1 MKRTLIGL
9 LIFAIANAQYYY
21 YLDDKCQLQWYK
33 SEGSSYFTIRLNI
46 PNHYYVAFSYGGTH
60 LNSDM
65 IVFKADSTSSAF
77 YDMYSY
83 GYNEPTNDVT
93 NNYSGSSSYTQSTN
107 TVTFQFTRLLN
118 TYDPLDFVMTAD

>member
-1 MKRTLIGL
+1 M
-9 LIFAIANAQYYY
+9 
-21 YLDDKCQLQWYK
+21 
-33 SEGSSYFTIRLNI
+33 

-93 NNYSGSSSYTQSTN
+93 NNYSGSSSYVQSNN
-107 TVTFQFTRLLN
+107 TVTFQYTR
-118 TYDPLDFVMTAD
+118 